1 MSKLALI
8 GLGKSF
14 GATPAVVDVDLE
26 LKQGEFVSLLGPSG
40 CGKTTTLRMIAG
52 FIKPTTGTIAM
63 DGVAMSSPA
72 SVVAP
77 EKRGMSMI
85 FQSYAIWPNMTVGQN
100 VAFGL
105 QLRKLGRAEIRERV
119 DRILDVVQMK
129 HLKDRYPA
137 ELSGGQQQRVALA
150 RAIVIEPEVLL
161 LDEPLSN
168 LDANLRE
175 EMRSEIRRLH
185 DAFRITTV
193 YVTHDQAEAMVTS
206 DRIVVMNHG
215 RIEQVD
221 DPVSLYNTPRTR
233 FVAGFIGRTNFLDGL
248 VEGDRIAFEGFTL
261 PAALAPP
268 ARHPESAI
276 PPKRAS
282 FSIRPQTIGIVRGR
296 PAEPDAGWW
305 IEGTVVERA
314 YLGEYW
320 EYVVRPRESGARI
333 RVTTE
338 PLTIHEVDDP
348 VWLRLDPAR
357 AARVPGPES
366 GPGGGVTAPA
376 VSDEAAQRGSTL
388 PQGDRR

>member
-1 MSKLALI
+1 MSKLSLI
-8 GLGKSF
+8 GLGKNF
-14 GATPAVVDVDLE
+14 GATPAVADVDLT
-26 LKQGEFVSLLGPSG
+26 LAQGEFVSLLGPSG

-52 FIKPTTGTIAM
+52 FIKPTAGTIAM
-63 DGVAMSSPA
+63 NGVTMSS
-72 SVVAP
+72 SVNSVAP

-105 QLRKLGRAEIRERV
+105 QLRKLGRAEIGERV
-119 DRILDVVQMK
+119 NRILDTVRMK

-185 DAFRITTV
+185 DAFHITTV
-193 YVTHDQAEAMVTS
+193 YVTHDQSEAMVTS
-206 DRIVVMNHG
+206 DRIVVMNRG

-221 DPVSLYNTPRTR
+221 DPVSLYNTPKTR
-233 FVAGFIGRTNFLDGL
+233 FVAGFIGRTNFLDGT
-248 VEGDRIAFEGFTL
+248 VEDGRIVFDGFTL
-261 PAALAPP
+261 PAALARD
-268 ARHPESAI
+268 AAAL
-276 PPKRAS
+276 PKQAS
-282 FSIRPQTIGIVRGR
+282 FSIRPQTIGMERTR
-296 PAEPDAGWW
+296 PLDPDSGWW
-305 IEGTVVERA
+305 VEGTVVERA

-320 EYVVRPRESGARI
+320 EYAVRPVNSGARI

-338 PLTIHEVDDP
+338 PLTIHEVNET

-357 AARVPGPES
+357 AARVPGPEGA
-366 GPGGGVTAPA
+366 GPEGGL
-376 VSDEAAQRGSTL
+376 R
-388 PQGDRR
+388 